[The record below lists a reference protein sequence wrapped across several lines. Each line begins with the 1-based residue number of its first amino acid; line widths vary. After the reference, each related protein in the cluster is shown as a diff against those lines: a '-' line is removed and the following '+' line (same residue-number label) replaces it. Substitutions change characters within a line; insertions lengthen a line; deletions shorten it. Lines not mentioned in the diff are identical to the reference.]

1 MCQLKLP
8 FDGSS
13 LPVLAL
19 KISRGEY
26 PAITANYS
34 RELKILVK
42 SLLQNNP
49 NKRPTIGKILQNSLI
64 AKRVT
69 QQYTDNSNPK

>member
-1 MCQLKLP
+1 MCAMKLP

-34 RELKILVK
+34 KELKTLIK
-42 SLLQNNP
+42 SLLQNSP
-49 NKRPTIGKILQNSLI
+49 AKRPSINKIL
-64 AKRVT
+64 
-69 QQYTDNSNPK
+69 

>member
-8 FDGSS
+8 FDGGS

-34 RELKILVK
+34 K
-42 SLLQNNP
+42 
-49 NKRPTIGKILQNSLI
+49 
-64 AKRVT
+64 
-69 QQYTDNSNPK
+69 